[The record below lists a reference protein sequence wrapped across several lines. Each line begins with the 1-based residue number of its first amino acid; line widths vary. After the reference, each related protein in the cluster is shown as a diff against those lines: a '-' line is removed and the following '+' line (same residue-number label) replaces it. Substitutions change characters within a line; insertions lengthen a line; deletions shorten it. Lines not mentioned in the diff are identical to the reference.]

1 VSNPTWFLEPL
12 QQHLTRDEA
21 KRFTIGNTVHGRMR
35 DGTTSKIEGIVAEAD
50 VSTIKVLWDD
60 GREPRRRERFGSSR
74 MMSSTI
80 LTAVTRG

>member
-12 QQHLTRDEA
+12 QQHLTRAEA

-60 GREPRRRERFGSSR
+60 GREISYRLRDEVANLIKGRY
-74 MMSSTI
+74 
-80 LTAVTRG
+80 RGLR